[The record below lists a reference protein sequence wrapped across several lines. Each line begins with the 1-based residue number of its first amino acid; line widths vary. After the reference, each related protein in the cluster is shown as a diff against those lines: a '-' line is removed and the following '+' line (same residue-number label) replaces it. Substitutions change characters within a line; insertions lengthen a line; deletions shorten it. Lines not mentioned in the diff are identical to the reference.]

1 MAGVPT
7 GGPPAA
13 TDLRFRRLRLKNWKN
28 FLEVDI
34 PVHDRMFLVG
44 ANGSGKS
51 NLLDAFRFLR
61 DVASP
66 GGFQS
71 AVARRQGVEA
81 IRCLDATIR
90 QAASHGDV
98 T

>member
-1 MAGVPT
+1 MGNDATRDPT
-7 GGPPAA
+7 TAND
-13 TDLRFRRLRLKNWKN
+13 DLRFRRLRLEKWRN

-61 DVASP
+61 DA
-66 GGFQS
+66 
-71 AVARRQGVEA
+71 ARREM
-81 IRCLDATIR
+81 
-90 QAASHGDV
+90 S
-98 T
+98 